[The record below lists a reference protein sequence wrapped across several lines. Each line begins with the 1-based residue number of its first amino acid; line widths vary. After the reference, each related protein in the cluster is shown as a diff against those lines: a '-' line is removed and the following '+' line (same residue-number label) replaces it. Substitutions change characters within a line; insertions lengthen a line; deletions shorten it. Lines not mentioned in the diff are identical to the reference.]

1 MATVAVEVRLTEED
15 LLNAARQLG
24 TEELDHFVRRIL
36 DLKARRSAPALP
48 EREAELF
55 LAINRGLPADL
66 RARYEAL
73 IGRRR
78 AEALTPEEHEELLRL
93 SDEAEEMQAER
104 LAALAELA
112 QLRGTTIADLMARL
126 GIVGPSH
133 ARATR

>member
-36 DLKARRSAPALP
+36 DLKARRSAPAL
-48 EREAELF
+48 
-55 LAINRGLPADL
+55 

-73 IGRRR
+73 IVRRR

-133 ARATR
+133 A

>member
-73 IGRRR
+73 IVRRR

-133 ARATR
+133 A